1 MAITTEFKITT
12 DSVDK
17 QLKKAETSVQK
28 SANNMKSS
36 LDDAGKSNFGENI
49 GQNLEKAGKGF
60 DAVNKMGGK
69 VGGVLKNIQ
78 QSFMALLN
86 PIGLVI
92 TAVTALTA
100 WGVKMWES
108 LTVNEEQAKA
118 TLDFIAKM
126 RGRDTGNAKTDL
138 TDNEKRMQRLK
149 KLSAGGMTFDETQEA
164 HEILQKMGFNW
175 TEWGAK
181 KEIIDLLDDGKVE
194 QAEKLAMGRAKENLK
209 KSRKKEIQSL
219 IDAVNSNQK
228 VTGTGVK
235 NELANMTTYEA
246 EYLLQQMINRRSW
259 DWYAGDEDRKKA
271 LESQIASMTKIVEIM
286 REQQREEQALT
297 LQEKERAEA
306 KKQAEKDALKKAEA
320 DYRKSTKESEELKR
334 ARQQKEQTEK
344 KIKLDGM
351 TDAQKVKFYGSE
363 ISTSQSQL
371 ADAKKAKRDSEA
383 MIRVLKNRMESGE
396 LTDQKK
402 KYYYSL
408 LAYQQ
413 QQKQLAEAKILNIES
428 HILQLQQ
435 QKLKLEKKVTEEK
448 EKQKADDKKAEEEK
462 KKAEEERKRKQQEQR
477 RKQQEQRRKR
487 ELNIKKKF
495 GLQSEKESLAD
506 EFPDLTEKQIA
517 ILSKAMKLKSG
528 ISGFDLGN
536 TTISTN
542 ELTVRGGFKSGVYA
556 PDTKRINKSIELHT
570 KIIRQTTNEIK
581 ELLKKGG
588 LI

>member
-12 DSVDK
+12 DSVDAE
-17 QLKKAETSVQK
+17 LKKAETSVQK
-28 SANNMKSS
+28 SANKMKSS
-36 LDDAGKSNFGENI
+36 LDEAGKSNFGENI
-49 GQNLEKAGKGF
+49 GQNLQKAGKGF

-164 HEILQKMGFNW
+164 HEILQKMGFSW
-175 TEWGAK
+175 VQHGAK
-181 KEIIDLLDDGKVE
+181 SQIIDLLDEGKVE
-194 QAEKLAMGRAKENLK
+194 QAEKLAMGRAKGNLK

-219 IDAVNSNQK
+219 IEAVNSNQK
-228 VTGTGVK
+228 VTGTGVA
-235 NELANMTTYEA
+235 NELANMTTYQA

-259 DWYAGDEDRKKA
+259 DWYASDEERSKA

-320 DYRKSTKESEELKR
+320 DYRKSKKESEELKR
-334 ARQQKEQTEK
+334 AREQKEQTEK

-351 TDAQKVKFYGSE
+351 TDAQKVKFYGTE
-363 ISTSQSQL
+363 ISTSQSEL
-371 ADAKKAKRDSEA
+371 ADAKKAKRESEA
-383 MIRVLKNRMESGE
+383 MIRDLKNRLESGE
-396 LTDQKK
+396 LTDQQKK
-402 KYYYSL
+402 SYYSH
-408 LAYQQ
+408 LAYEE
-413 QQKQLAEAKILNIES
+413 QQKQLAETKILNIEN

-435 QKLKLEKKVTEEK
+435 QKLKLEKKITEEK
-448 EKQKADDKKAEEEK
+448 EKQKADDKKAEEIWESEGFSLK
-462 KKAEEERKRKQQEQR
+462 GKSKSKWLAYYMGVRSAVFDEWLKQQMTNVTDAVVIHIGCGMDSRIIRVGNQNHKWYDVDFSEVIEERKRYYAETDDYKMIAGDARDCTWLKAIE
-477 RKQQEQRRKR
+477 E
-487 ELNIKKKF
+487 KKSAIVVME
-495 GLQSEKESLAD
+495 GVSMY
-506 EFPDLTEKQIA
+506 LT
-517 ILSKAMKLKSG
+517 SG
-528 ISGFDLGN
+528 
-536 TTISTN
+536 
-542 ELTVRGGFKSGVYA
+542 EVR
-556 PDTKRINKSIELHT
+556 
-570 KIIRQTTNEIK
+570 
-581 ELLKKGG
+581 
-588 LI
+588 

>member
-12 DSVDK
+12 DSVDAE
-17 QLKKAETSVQK
+17 LKKAETSVQK
-28 SANNMKSS
+28 SANKMKSS
-36 LDDAGKSNFGENI
+36 LDDAGKSNFGESI

-149 KLSAGGMTFDETQEA
+149 KLSAGGMTFQERQQA
-164 HEILQKMGFNW
+164 GQILQKMGFNW
-175 TEWGAK
+175 TEYGAK
-181 KEIIDLLDDGKVE
+181 SEIIDLLDDGKIE
-194 QAEKLAMGRAKENLK
+194 QAEKLAMGRAKGNLK
-209 KSRKKEIQSL
+209 KSRQNEIQSL
-219 IDAVNSNQK
+219 IDATNSNQQ
-228 VTGTGVK
+228 VTGVGIA
-235 NELANMTTYEA
+235 NNLANMTTYQA
-246 EYLLQQMINRRSW
+246 EYLLQQMINRRGW

-271 LESQIASMTKIVEIM
+271 LESQIESMTKIVEIM
-286 REQQREEQALT
+286 REQQREEQALA

-306 KKQAEKDALKKAEA
+306 KKKAEKEALKKAEA
-320 DYRKSTKESEELKR
+320 DYRKSRKESEELKR
-334 ARQQKEQTEK
+334 AREQKEQTEK
-344 KIKLDGM
+344 KIRMDGM
-351 TDAQKVKFYGSE
+351 TDAQKVRYYGSE
-363 ISTSQSQL
+363 ISASQSEL
-371 ADAKKAKRDSEA
+371 AEAKRQKRDSEA
-383 MIRVLKNRMESGE
+383 IIRVMKNRLESGG
-396 LTDQKK
+396 LSDKDK
-402 KYYYSL
+402 KYYYSQL
-408 LAYQQ
+408 VYEEQRRQQ
-413 QQKQLAEAKILNIES
+413 AETKILNIENQ
-428 HILQLQQ
+428 ILQLQQ
-435 QKLKLEKKVTEEK
+435 QKLKLEQKITEEK
-448 EKQKADDKKAEEEK
+448 EKQKADEKKAEEER

-477 RKQQEQRRKR
+477 RKQQQERRKR

-506 EFPDLTEKQIA
+506 EFPELTEKQLA
-517 ILSKAMKLKSG
+517 ILSKAMKLKNG
-528 ISGFDLGN
+528 ISGFGLGD

-570 KIIRQTTNEIK
+570 KIIRETTNEIK

>member
-12 DSVDK
+12 DSVDAE
-17 QLKKAETSVQK
+17 LKKAETSVQK
-28 SANNMKSS
+28 SANKMKSS
-36 LDDAGKSNFGENI
+36 LDEAGKSNFGENI
-49 GQNLEKAGKGF
+49 GQNLQKAGKGF

-78 QSFMALLN
+78 ESFMALLN

-149 KLSAGGMTFDETQEA
+149 KLSEGGMTFDEMQQA
-164 HEILQKMGFNW
+164 GEILEKMGFNW

-181 KEIIDLLDDGKVE
+181 KEIIDLLDDGKIE
-194 QAEKLAMGRAKENLK
+194 QAEKLAMGRGKDNLK

-219 IDAVNSNQK
+219 IDATNSNQK
-228 VTGTGVK
+228 ITGVGVS
-235 NELANMTTYEA
+235 NDLANMTTYEA
-246 EYLLQQMINRRSW
+246 EYLLQQMINRRKW
-259 DWYAGDEDRKKA
+259 DWYAGDEERGKA
-271 LESQIASMTKIVEIM
+271 LESQIESMTKIVEIM
-286 REQQREEQALT
+286 REQQREEQALA

-306 KKQAEKDALKKAEA
+306 KKQAEKEALKKAEA
-320 DYRKSTKESEELKR
+320 DYRKSRKESEELKR

-344 KIKLDGM
+344 KIRLDGM

-363 ISTSQSQL
+363 ISASQSEL
-371 ADAKKAKRDSEA
+371 AEAKREKRESEA
-383 MIRVLKNRMESGE
+383 MIKVLKNTLESGK
-396 LTDQKK
+396 LTDQQKR
-402 KYYYSL
+402 YYYSQ
-408 LAYQQ
+408 LAYEQQ
-413 QQKQLAEAKILNIES
+413 QRQLAETKILTIENQ
-428 HILQLQQ
+428 ILQLQQ
-435 QKLKLEKKVTEEK
+435 EKLKLQQKITEEK
-448 EKQKADDKKAEEEK
+448 EKQKADEKKAEEEK

-477 RKQQEQRRKR
+477 RKQQQERRKR

-506 EFPDLTEKQIA
+506 EFPELTEKQIA
-517 ILSKAMKLKSG
+517 ILSKAMKLKNGVSG
-528 ISGFDLGN
+528 LGLGD

-556 PDTKRINKSIELHT
+556 PDTKRINKSIQLHT
-570 KIIRQTTNEIK
+570 KIIRETTNEIK